1 MSGFRSYLPKTILL
15 CVLMVIALGVPS
27 RAFAQHTGF
36 GMGFLLGEP
45 AGINAK
51 LWRSTHTA
59 LVGSMA
65 WSEGDAGSAVA
76 ALEEG
81 LGLFQRVEDVR
92 GEAIQLMENIK
103 TTLEAHGYSMA
114 NLIKCTVFLNDMKEW
129 KEFNDVY
136 TTYFEPG
143 RYPAR
148 SAFGCTALAFGA
160 RFEVECIAVV

>member
-65 WSEGDAGSAVA
+65 WSFVHDSATDLYADYIYHSYGVFDLDRGMLPLYFGAGTRL
-76 ALEEG
+76 ALEEESRFG
-81 LGLFQRVEDVR
+81 IRAVVGVNYLFD
-92 GEAIQLMENIK
+92 ATPID
-103 TTLEAHGYSMA
+103 T
-114 NLIKCTVFLNDMKEW
+114 F
-129 KEFNDVY
+129 
-136 TTYFEPG
+136 
-143 RYPAR
+143 
-148 SAFGCTALAFGA
+148 
-160 RFEVECIAVV
+160 FEVAPVLDVAPSVDLTLNIALGVRYFFTR